1 MYSILTDTKKIW
13 TFIIIMFDFFSI
25 KKNYKMLFSRFLLKK
40 RMQCFEKEIK

>member
-25 KKNYKMLFSRFLLKK
+25 KKNYKMLFSRFLFKKECSVLKK
-40 RMQCFEKEIK
+40 K